1 MKPAFRGLLVVVA
14 AGSVLLAGCKAEPDP
29 GPAPERPSDTVAAGE
44 VYVALG
50 DSYTAGPRLGVTTG
64 AQGCEQTAGNYPHL
78 LADRL
83 GLELTDVSCG
93 GATSESLT
101 ERQTP
106 PNGSPVPPQLDAL
119 TAETDLV
126 TLSIGGNDGKAFG
139 TLVTTCVGLALRD
152 RQGAPCAELG
162 KKKRDGLGAQVTTL
176 ARRLG
181 KAVQQ
186 IRERAPRARI
196 VMVGYPQMFPASGT
210 CDLLPLAKGDYPFAR
225 DLIER
230 VVQAQQDAATRAGI
244 DYVDVWTATEGHDI
258 CSVDPWVAGLVP
270 TERALEYHPY
280 AQEQQVVA
288 DLLEE
293 LLATP

>member
-14 AGSVLLAGCKAEPDP
+14 GSVLLAGCTGDPDP
-29 GPAPERPSDTVAAGE
+29 GPTTASPTEAVAEGGR
-44 VYVALG
+44 YVALG

-101 ERQTP
+101 ASQTP
-106 PNGSPVPPQLDAL
+106 PNGAPVPPQLDAL
-119 TAETDLV
+119 TADTDLV

-139 TLVTTCVGLALRD
+139 TLVTTCVGLALKD

-162 KKKRDGLGAQVTTL
+162 DQARDGLGSQVTTL

-181 KAVQQ
+181 KAVKK
-186 IRERAPRARI
+186 IRERAPKARI

-230 VVQAQQDAATRAGI
+230 VVQAQQDAATQAGI
-244 DYVDVWTATEGHDI
+244 DYVDVWTASEGHDI
-258 CSVDPWVAGLVP
+258 CSADPWVAGLVP
-270 TERALEYHPY
+270 AERALEYHPY
-280 AQEQQVVA
+280 AQEQRVVA

-293 LLATP
+293 LLAGS